1 MVNGPGFLPGAL
13 FCVIRI
19 SCVYSFKLKIMS
31 NKLTPEQNERLNELE
46 SVLKAFLYDI
56 DWLREE
62 GENEFNDVSSLFD
75 SIYDRI
81 RELS

>member
-1 MVNGPGFLPGAL
+1 
-13 FCVIRI
+13 
-19 SCVYSFKLKIMS
+19 MS